1 MTKIGGGGLGTTLI
15 LALLLVIVSVA
26 AGAGLVYLISTPAA
40 TNHASQ
46 SSAISRL
53 PTSWWPPFA
62 RSIGSRS
69 TLTLQPSLG
78 GNRYSIRCRLT
89 SIWYMFSLSASPSTR
104 LRIC

>member
-1 MTKIGGGGLGTTLI
+1 MTKIGGGGFGTTLI

-62 RSIGSRS
+62 LHRIEIHAHAPALARREQV
-69 TLTLQPSLG
+69 LDKVSLD
-78 GNRYSIRCRLT
+78 LD
-89 SIWYMFSLSASPSTR
+89 LVHV
-104 LRIC
+104 